1 MSERGFVDER
11 RRKQISTLSN
21 PRNSILGPRNQCS
34 DSRLGPSDLVA
45 LGGQAIPAD
54 PDRPADVCSS
64 AFASSSEQTEKL
76 VTFLGA
82 PAVVIELRH

>member
-1 MSERGFVDER
+1 MISYRKELVMSERGFVDER

-21 PRNSILGPRNQCS
+21 PRNFILGPRNQCS

-54 PDRPADVCSS
+54 PDRPADVS
-64 AFASSSEQTEKL
+64 ALPPS
-76 VTFLGA
+76 
-82 PAVVIELRH
+82 PPLRSKPRNW